1 MGRFLKKLR
10 FFLEGYNKNNIQFIS
25 VTMNYMKNTMTDIE
39 VKKYL
44 KEIALFTSTFVE
56 GQTISSPS
64 QVSDAQ
70 AGN

>member
-1 MGRFLKKLR
+1 
-10 FFLEGYNKNNIQFIS
+10 
-25 VTMNYMKNTMTDIE
+25 MTDIE

-44 KEIALFTSTFVE
+44 KEIALFTSTFME
-56 GQTISSPS
+56 GQTISSPL

>member
-1 MGRFLKKLR
+1 
-10 FFLEGYNKNNIQFIS
+10 
-25 VTMNYMKNTMTDIE
+25 MNYMKNTMTDIE

-44 KEIALFTSTFVE
+44 KEIALFTSTFME
-56 GQTISSPS
+56 GQTILSPS